1 MRGDNTLSPLRFVC
15 LEEQSPPC
23 RTLPEEAG
31 ESSNTGCGSSNCC
44 SNVVN
49 LFQSQRGGGSRII
62 SSIFTLLISISSPS
76 ITSGVPGPVPPP
88 VAAQAFLYL
97 RNSLPHHMFL
107 YVSGYSRS
115 NNLFKLS
122 IVSFINHGKKDILM
136 FFNNFGPFFR
146 RHFQLSE
153 MRSKKLSK

>member
-15 LEEQSPPC
+15 LEEQSPPR

-49 LFQSQRGGGSRII
+49 LFQSQRGD
-62 SSIFTLLISISSPS
+62 
-76 ITSGVPGPVPPP
+76 
-88 VAAQAFLYL
+88 QELYRL
-97 RNSLPHHMFL
+97 SLS
-107 YVSGYSRS
+107 VSLMTARKRS
-115 NNLFKLS
+115 LC
-122 IVSFINHGKKDILM
+122 M

-146 RHFQLSE
+146 HFQLSE
-153 MRSKKLSK
+153 MRRKKLSK